1 MTALDKNIGEY
12 LRNAFATHTAAHA
25 YIVEAEKQNLPE
37 LLRQCAAVCLC
48 PSHSDDGCEVCKKVA
63 DGVHQD
69 VMFFPV
75 GGKTRLSV
83 SDISLLVDESYK
95 RPVDS
100 GDCRVFLVDATSSLA
115 GVGADVWQ
123 NKLLKTLEEPS
134 GECYIFLGVTDSEGL
149 LPTVRSRCQLLKQTQ
164 LSATQVCGLLQ
175 QKGYQK
181 SFCEIASCVSGGSV
195 EQAES
200 VLANPAIL
208 QAFDNA
214 VNFATQMTSTK
225 NSLPFVSAVLADKDN
240 ILWFLRFL
248 TVLYRESIA
257 YRLAENLMLLPSFVH
272 KTKEICANYSLQA
285 AEVCI
290 EKINSAKKRLDD
302 GGNVS
307 VVADWLAAAVLEVK
321 FRCRI

>member
-83 SDISLLVDESYK
+83 ADISLLVDESYK
-95 RPVDS
+95 RSVDS

-164 LSATQVCGLLQ
+164 LSATQVRGLLQ

-225 NSLPFVSAVLADKDN
+225 IRYPLFPPFWRTRTTFCGFCVFSQYCTGKALP
-240 ILWFLRFL
+240 
-248 TVLYRESIA
+248 TVWR
-257 YRLAENLMLLPSFVH
+257 
-272 KTKEICANYSLQA
+272 KT
-285 AEVCI
+285 
-290 EKINSAKKRLDD
+290 
-302 GGNVS
+302 
-307 VVADWLAAAVLEVK
+307 
-321 FRCRI
+321 